1 MNSSIKIVFSSVL
14 VAFFLTTGCSTQAT
28 AENTSEGESSKAD
41 SGSGNPSVDYFNT
54 DSTQTPT
61 LTQLSEKI
69 WTYNYYFDRG
79 LIIDTDVGLV
89 VVDSFSPH
97 YVSGLLAALK
107 EAGVDKPVHTLI
119 YTHYHL
125 DHTSGGNGFA
135 AKNVICHVK
144 CASYWGDFPSDVF
157 SSVAKVTKVID
168 KDFSLTVGGVSIQLV
183 DLGSSHTD
191 TMFAVYLPDEKTLF
205 AADTVAVDVF
215 LPSGGISLYYPAYLK
230 ALDTLQ
236 NIDFDLFV
244 SSHFAWGS
252 KQQFIAAADMQ
263 RDAYAW
269 SAEALEKYSDKETGV
284 PIFQDQERMTGA
296 FYYFHTKMKA
306 KYGDWHGFD
315 AQIFSTFSNALTAH
329 HIGS

>member
-1 MNSSIKIVFSSVL
+1 MIV
-14 VAFFLTTGCSTQAT
+14 
-28 AENTSEGESSKAD
+28 
-41 SGSGNPSVDYFNT
+41 
-54 DSTQTPT
+54 
-61 LTQLSEKI
+61 
-69 WTYNYYFDRG
+69 
-79 LIIDTDVGLV
+79 DTDAGLV
-89 VVDSFSPH
+89 VIDSFSSY

-107 EAGVDKPVHTLI
+107 EEGIDKPVHTLI

-125 DHTSGGNGFA
+125 DHTAGGNGFA
-135 AKNVICHVK
+135 AKNVICHVT
-144 CASYWGDFPSDVF
+144 CASYWDDFLPDVF

-168 KDFSLTVGGVSIQLV
+168 GDFSLTVGGVEFQLV
-183 DLGSSHTD
+183 DLGNSHTD
-191 TMFAVYLPDEKTLF
+191 TMFAVYLPEEKTLF

-215 LPSGGISLYYPAYLK
+215 LPSGGISLHYPAYLK

-269 SAEALEKYSDKETGV
+269 SAEALAKYSDKETGI

-296 FYYFHTKMKA
+296 FYFFHAKIKA

-315 AQIFSTFSNALTAH
+315 AQVFSTFSNALTAH